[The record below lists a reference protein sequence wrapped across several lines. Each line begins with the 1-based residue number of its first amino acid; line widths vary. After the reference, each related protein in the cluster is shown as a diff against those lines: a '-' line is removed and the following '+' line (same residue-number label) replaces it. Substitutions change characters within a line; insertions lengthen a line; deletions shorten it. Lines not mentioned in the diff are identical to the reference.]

1 MASVFLTV
9 RSLCAAARR
18 SLRFMFGWP
27 FRGNGKAQRLLWLK
41 YLGVESARHADASFQ
56 SERMLVS
63 IWENWTESYFTI
75 SCKFC

>member
-41 YLGVESARHADASFQ
+41 IPWGGKCSARRCQFSERENAGKYLGELD
-56 SERMLVS
+56 
-63 IWENWTESYFTI
+63 
-75 SCKFC
+75 